1 MSALGA
7 LLGQRLRR
15 DRWQLVLWVGGTALL
30 AVAAIGGVQQSYG
43 TEADR
48 QEVLAAVAANPVIML
63 FRGLPSGAELDA
75 FTLFLILPFLAMMA
89 AFMSSFLAVRHTRMD
104 EELGRAEL
112 VAATPAGRAAPL
124 AATVLHGLLANVVL
138 AALVTASFAG
148 AGYTPLGSL
157 VSGLASAG
165 VGLVFLGVGL
175 VAAQLM
181 RTSRGANSLGV
192 WVLLVSFLVCGL
204 GNALGTPSTDL
215 QRIESSG
222 LTWLS
227 PFGWAENSRPFA
239 DDAWWPLALCA
250 VVAIALTALAVVL
263 QRARDLDGSFIAER
277 AGRLDAPA
285 TLGSPIGLVWRL
297 SRGSVVGWAIGGL
310 LTGVLATS
318 LGSVIDQI
326 GTKIP
331 AVEQLFAALSKNGSL
346 EQGMVVIF
354 FTIVGVLAA
363 CAAVQTVTRARQEE
377 THGTAEQVLAAPVD
391 RVRWLASFLAI
402 ALVAAV
408 AVCAAAVLGAW
419 LGAQAKGAD
428 ASLAWD
434 ALVAGTGQLAAAAV
448 FLVLT
453 ALVFV
458 LAPRLTIAL
467 GWVLVLVALLLGMFG
482 PLFQLP
488 DWVTNLSPVA
498 VTPIA
503 TTDGVDVKGLWWL
516 LAIVV
521 AGGALALGLM
531 RRRELAAGD

>member
-30 AVAAIGGVQQSYG
+30 AIAAVGGVQQSYG

-63 FRGLPSGAELDA
+63 FRGLPSGAEVDA
-75 FTLFLILPFLAMMA
+75 FTLFLILPFVAMMA
-89 AFMSSFLAVRHTRMD
+89 AFMSSFLAVRHSRMD

-112 VAATPAGRAAPL
+112 VAATPAGRTAPL
-124 AATVLHGLLANVVL
+124 VATVLHGIGANLALAVL
-138 AALVTASFAG
+138 VAACFAG
-148 AGYTPLGSL
+148 AGYAPLGSI
-157 VSGLASAG
+157 VSGVSAAA
-165 VGLVFLGVGL
+165 VGLVFLGLGL

-192 WVLLVSFLVCGL
+192 WVLLGSFLVCGL
-204 GNALGTPSTDL
+204 GNALGTPSSDL
-215 QRIESSG
+215 QRIESSW
-222 LTWLS
+222 LSWLS
-227 PFGWAENSRPFA
+227 PFGWAENARPFA
-239 DDAWWPLALCA
+239 DDVWWPLALCA
-250 VVAIALTALAVVL
+250 AVAVALTALAFAL
-263 QRARDLDGSFIAER
+263 QRVRDLDGSFIAER
-277 AGRLDAPA
+277 AGRLAAPA
-285 TLGSPIGLVWRL
+285 SLGSPLGLVWRL
-297 SRGSVVGWAIGGL
+297 ARGSVVGWAVGGL

-318 LGSVIDQI
+318 LGAVIDEI

-331 AVEQLFAALSKNGSL
+331 AVEELFAALSKGGSL

-377 THGTAEQVLAAPVD
+377 THGTAEQVLAAPVG
-391 RVRWLASFLAI
+391 RVRWLWAFLLVGLGA
-402 ALVAAV
+402 AL
-408 AVCAAAVLGAW
+408 AVCTAAVLGAW
-419 LGAQAKGAD
+419 LGVQAKGAD

-434 ALVAGTGQLAAAAV
+434 ALVAGAGQLAAAAV

-482 PLFQLP
+482 PLFGLP

-498 VTPIA
+498 VTPVA
-503 TTDGVDVKGLWWL
+503 SADGVDVKGLWWL
-516 LAIVV
+516 LGVV
-521 AGGALALGLM
+521 AAGGVLALGLM

>member
-30 AVAAIGGVQQSYG
+30 AIAAVGGVQQSYG

-89 AFMSSFLAVRHTRMD
+89 AFMSSFLAVRHSRMD

-112 VAATPAGRAAPL
+112 VAATPAGRTAPL
-124 AATVLHGLLANVVL
+124 VATVLHGIGANLALAVL
-138 AALVTASFAG
+138 VAACFAG
-148 AGYTPLGSL
+148 AGYATLGSI
-157 VSGLASAG
+157 VSGVAAAA
-165 VGLVFLGVGL
+165 VGLVFLGLGL
-175 VAAQLM
+175 VAGQLM
-181 RTSRGANSLGV
+181 RTSRGANSLDV
-192 WVLLVSFLVCGL
+192 WVLLGSFLVCGL
-204 GNALGTPSTDL
+204 GNALGTPSSDL
-215 QRIESSG
+215 QRIESSW
-222 LTWLS
+222 LSWLS
-227 PFGWAENSRPFA
+227 PFGWAENARPFA
-239 DDAWWPLALCA
+239 DDAWWPLALCVA
-250 VVAIALTALAVVL
+250 VAVALTALAFAL
-263 QRARDLDGSFIAER
+263 QRVRDLDGSFIAER
-277 AGRLDAPA
+277 AGRLAAPA
-285 TLGSPIGLVWRL
+285 SLGSPLGLVWRL
-297 SRGSVVGWAIGGL
+297 ARGSVVGWAVGGL

-318 LGSVIDQI
+318 LGAVIDEI

-331 AVEQLFAALSKNGSL
+331 AVEELFAALSKGGSL

-377 THGTAEQVLAAPVD
+377 THGTAEQTLAAPVG
-391 RVRWLASFLAI
+391 RVRWLRAFLLVGLGA
-402 ALVAAV
+402 AL

-419 LGAQAKGAD
+419 LGVQAKGAD

-434 ALVAGTGQLAAAAV
+434 ALVAGAGQLAAAAV

-482 PLFQLP
+482 PLFGLP

-498 VTPIA
+498 VTPVA

-516 LAIVV
+516 LGVV
-521 AGGALALGLM
+521 AAGGVLALGLM

>member
-30 AVAAIGGVQQSYG
+30 AIAAVGGVQQSYG

-89 AFMSSFLAVRHTRMD
+89 AFMSSFLAVRHSRMD

-112 VAATPAGRAAPL
+112 VAATPAGRTAPL
-124 AATVLHGLLANVVL
+124 VATVLHGIGANLALAVL
-138 AALVTASFAG
+138 VAACFAG
-148 AGYTPLGSL
+148 AGYATLGSI
-157 VSGLASAG
+157 VSGVAAAA
-165 VGLVFLGVGL
+165 VGLVFLGLGL

-192 WVLLVSFLVCGL
+192 WVLLGSFLVCGL
-204 GNALGTPSTDL
+204 GNALGTPSSDL
-215 QRIESSG
+215 QRIESSW
-222 LTWLS
+222 LSWLS
-227 PFGWAENSRPFA
+227 PFGWAENARPFA
-239 DDAWWPLALCA
+239 DDAWWPLALCVA
-250 VVAIALTALAVVL
+250 VAVALTALAFAL
-263 QRARDLDGSFIAER
+263 QRVRDLDGSFIAER
-277 AGRLDAPA
+277 AGRLAAPA
-285 TLGSPIGLVWRL
+285 SLGSPLGLVWRL
-297 SRGSVVGWAIGGL
+297 ARGSVVGWAVGGL

-318 LGSVIDQI
+318 LGAVIDEI

-331 AVEQLFAALSKNGSL
+331 AVQELFAALSKGGSL

-377 THGTAEQVLAAPVD
+377 THGTAEQTLAAPVG
-391 RVRWLASFLAI
+391 RVRWLGAFLLVGLGA
-402 ALVAAV
+402 AL

-419 LGAQAKGAD
+419 LGVQAKGAD

-434 ALVAGTGQLAAAAV
+434 ALVAGAGQLAAAAV

-482 PLFQLP
+482 PLLGLP

-498 VTPIA
+498 VTPVA
-503 TTDGVDVKGLWWL
+503 ATDGVDVKGLWWL
-516 LAIVV
+516 LGVV
-521 AGGALALGLM
+521 AAGGVLALGLM